1 MSNSSKSPIAYTL
14 GEPAGIGADIL
25 IQLSQETELSDVVC
39 IGDKRLLAR
48 RAQTLNMALSIVDY
62 PERAKGLAC
71 LSVYHHALPKPDVIG
86 SPDMVNVEVVLESLN
101 TAIDGCMAGEFS
113 AMVTGPVHKGVINE
127 AGNTFS
133 GHTEYLAVRTGALL
147 PVMMLATS
155 SLRVALVTTHLPL
168 ADVCS
173 AITRERV
180 EQICTI
186 IDRDLRD
193 KFKLSNPRLL
203 VCGLNP
209 HAGEDGHLGMQEIDT
224 IIPALESL
232 RQQGLNIV
240 GPFPAD
246 TLFTPKYLDNAD
258 VVVAMYHDQGLPVL
272 KALGFGRAANIT
284 LGLPIIRTSVDH
296 GTAFDLAGTGGADTG
311 SLITALSV
319 AKEMVNAHHE

>member
-1 MSNSSKSPIAYTL
+1 M
-14 GEPAGIGADIL
+14 
-25 IQLSQETELSDVVC
+25 VC
-39 IGDKRLLAR
+39 IGDKRLLAT
-48 RAQTLNMALSIVDY
+48 RAADLNMPLSIVDY
-62 PERAKGLAC
+62 PARAKGVAC
-71 LSVYHHALPKPDVIG
+71 LSVHHHALPEPGVMGEPHIA
-86 SPDMVNVEVVLESLN
+86 NVEVVLESLN

-127 AGNTFS
+127 AGNKFS
-133 GHTEYLAVRTGALL
+133 GHTEYLAERTGALL

-155 SLRVALVTTHLPL
+155 KLRVALLTTHLPL

-193 KFKLSNPRLL
+193 KYKLSNPRLL

-209 HAGEDGHLGMQEIDT
+209 HAGEDGHLGMEEIDT

-232 RQQGLNIV
+232 RQQGLDIV
-240 GPFPAD
+240 GPLPAD

-296 GTAFDLAGTGGADTG
+296 GTAFDLAGTGDANIG

-319 AKEMVNAHHE
+319 AQEMVNAHHE